1 MRMPPWRSRSAASA
15 RSLLNGYSGAV
26 FGRVRWAFDASTLRS
41 VTLFR
46 RGLRSKARDFNW
58 HNVIGLWSWGPL
70 VVVA

>member
-1 MRMPPWRSRSAASA
+1 MRMTPWRSRFGCE
-15 RSLLNGYSGAV
+15 RTLFLNGYSGAV
-26 FGRVRWAFDASTLRS
+26 LGRVRWAFDASTLRS